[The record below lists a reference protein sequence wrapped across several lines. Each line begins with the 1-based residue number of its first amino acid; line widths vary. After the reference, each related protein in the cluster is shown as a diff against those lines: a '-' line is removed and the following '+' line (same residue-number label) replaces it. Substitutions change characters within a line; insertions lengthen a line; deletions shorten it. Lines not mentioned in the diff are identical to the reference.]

1 MTRREPKSNAV
12 AEPRAYRA
20 PRPSPARV
28 DPTDFANDRRPPIV
42 FERDGQIRTTSREVA
57 EQFGKQHRHVL
68 ESIDALIASEPF
80 LSEGGMP
87 IFRQTPYV
95 EPTTGQTYRQ
105 YEMTR
110 DGFAVLGMGFTGK
123 RALRFKLDYIAA
135 FNRMETMLKGQSLAG
150 PESLAALVDRLVDQ
164 RLEADPRVAVL
175 NYRLPITILQEAG
188 VPPKGRRGFSNTI
201 RGKLVRYC
209 VDREIPMRR
218 SPETDRQMF
227 HVDAVNGWLK
237 LEGNRLIADR
247 LDQIGRQGVLKLVGT

>member
-1 MTRREPKSNAV
+1 MARKNSEINAPAEPK
-12 AEPRAYRA
+12 AYRA
-20 PRPSPARV
+20 PRPSSTRV
-28 DPTDFANDRRPPIV
+28 DVTDFANDRRPPIV
-42 FERDGQIRTTSREVA
+42 FERDGQVRTTSREVA

-68 ESIDALIASEPF
+68 ESIDALIASEPS
-80 LSEGGMP
+80 LSEGGVP

-135 FNRMETMLKGQSLAG
+135 FNRMESMLKGQSLAG
-150 PESLAALVDRLVDQ
+150 PESLTAMVDRLVDQ

-175 NYRLPITILQEAG
+175 NYRLPIDILKSAG
-188 VPPKGRRGFSNTI
+188 VPPKGRRGFSITV
-201 RGKLVRYC
+201 RSKLARYC
-209 VDREIPMRR
+209 EDREIPVRR

-227 HVDAVNGWLK
+227 HVDAVDAWLR
-237 LEGNRLIADR
+237 LEGNLLIAER
-247 LDQIGRQGVLKLVGT
+247 LDQIGRQGVLKLVRP